1 MFACWLAYGQGVLT
15 PLLLYVPPARE
26 TEMRPGLFEI
36 VATEPAMKP

>member
-26 TEMRPGLFEI
+26 PEMRPRLLEI
-36 VATEPAMKP
+36 VAKEPAI